1 VRLVAPTTEN
11 RTVDG
16 WPARPTRRWANARPP
31 ALGGALRTHSGG
43 DVTLTLSDLALS
55 DLALSDLALSDLA
68 LSDLALSDLVSSIRR
83 DHGFR
88 FRRSVSRASA

>member
-1 VRLVAPTTEN
+1 MRLVAPTTEN

-55 DLALSDLALSDLA
+55 DLALSDLALSDL
-68 LSDLALSDLVSSIRR
+68 VSSIRR